1 MTISTSQILT
11 YPKSTPTPKNLDNI
25 LDNESVKLL
34 VGSHAQELEDL
45 QATMAQIIAVKSQR
59 ISSLLLRNIA
69 NPLNQN
75 ALDSDIC
82 SDEQKQYL
90 ANRVVNQLS
99 VYYWNKLFQVTHI
112 EKLLINIGMDT
123 KHYLIELV
131 KGNTPFSEEN
141 IQQLFDDIN
150 QKLNIDLMVHD
161 LERHQAHVIFLKNGS
176 VDVSAIY
183 QTSKHYGVGID
194 YVLKMWALTLIKSIN
209 PNWLEAV
216 SEIDI
221 DRLIKPND
229 LDIQFKDVPKNH
241 CYTLKLTGD
250 VAKQFRKLVPE
261 AA

>member
-1 MTISTSQILT
+1 MTISISQILT
-11 YPKSTPTPKNLDNI
+11 YPKSAPIPQNLDNI
-25 LDNESVKLL
+25 LDNECVKLL
-34 VGSHAQELEDL
+34 VDSHAQELEDL
-45 QATMAQIIAVKSQR
+45 QVITAQIIAVKSQR
-59 ISSLLLRNIA
+59 ISSLLLRKIA
-69 NPLNQN
+69 NHLDQS
-75 ALDSDIC
+75 ALDSDIY
-82 SDEQKQYL
+82 SNEQRQHL
-90 ANRVVNQLS
+90 ANRAANQLG

-112 EKLLINIGMDT
+112 EKLLINIGMDA
-123 KHYLIELV
+123 KFYLIELI
-131 KGNTPFSEEN
+131 KGNIPFTKEN
-141 IQQLFDDIN
+141 IQQLFADIN

-176 VDVSAIY
+176 VDISAIY
-183 QTSKHYGVGID
+183 QDSKHHGIGID
-194 YVLKMWALTLIKSIN
+194 YVLKIWALTLIKSIN
-209 PNWLEAV
+209 PNWLQAV